1 MPFKNRVD
9 IIIYMVQQRTESSS
23 LCYTINTTT
32 NDNSVGDIY
41 RSISN
46 DNIYEENSDIDDDDY
61 EENYDIDDDDYERLQ
76 ADVDANATLILKE
89 WVYGSIKVTVLKS
102 Y

>member
-61 EENYDIDDDDYERLQ
+61 ERLQ
-76 ADVDANATLILKE
+76 ADDDANASLILKE